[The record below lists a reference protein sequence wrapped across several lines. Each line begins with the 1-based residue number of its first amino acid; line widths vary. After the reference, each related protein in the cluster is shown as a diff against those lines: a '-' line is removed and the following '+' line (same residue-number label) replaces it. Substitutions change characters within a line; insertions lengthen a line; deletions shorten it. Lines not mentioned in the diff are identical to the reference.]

1 MEHGKNNAYLTVCMS
16 LCLSVILS
24 LFLVLLEGVR
34 RNGSRLE
41 VECVTEIGL
50 QSILAEYHRELMK
63 QYNLF
68 AIDNSYGTAL
78 CSKSN
83 TEAHLRKY
91 LKKNLEYED
100 AVFANFLYGDFL
112 GLYLDETE
120 LTKVS
125 ILSDYSGAVFRQC
138 AVDAIKAD
146 VGMELLQELQEW
158 MQVMEVNGLEQG
170 NAESESARIDAEI
183 AGYDGMEIEIS
194 EGEWETVEV
203 TNPAGS
209 INARR
214 SLGILTLV
222 IGNDGT
228 LSQNSVHT
236 DTLIS
241 GRIQQGQVNQGNI
254 EIAAQTAA
262 EAIAERFLFQEYLLC
277 YMGHYGEE
285 HIDDALRYQIEYLI
299 AGNAHDVDNLKS
311 IANRLLVIRETANA
325 AYLWSN
331 EAKRAEIRALAAAL
345 CAAVSLPAL
354 TVLLEAAILLGWAYA
369 ESIYDVKSL
378 LEGGRIPLIK
388 DDSSWHYGLSAA
400 LSGDVQESNQGGSGL
415 SYTDYLRIFMML
427 MNVNTLT
434 ARAMDMVEADI
445 RQTPGNVAFR
455 LDGCYAEVEA
465 CVQVGSSH
473 GAQYEIIRTASY
485 R

>member
-1 MEHGKNNAYLTVCMS
+1 MS
-16 LCLSVILS
+16 LCLAVILS

-34 RNGSRLE
+34 RNGGRLE
-41 VECVTEIGL
+41 AECVMDIGL

-68 AIDNSYGTAL
+68 AIDNSYGTTL

-91 LKKNLEYED
+91 LKKNLEYD
-100 AVFANFLYGDFL
+100 DLFLANFLYRDFL
-112 GLYLDETE
+112 ALNLEEAE

-125 ILSDYSGAVFRQC
+125 ILSDYAGAVFRKC

-146 VGMELLQELQEW
+146 VGLGLLQELQGW
-158 MQVMEVNGLEQG
+158 MEVMEVNGLENG

-203 TNPAGS
+203 TNPAGG

-214 SLGILTLV
+214 NLGILALV

-228 LSQNSVHT
+228 LSQNSVNAES
-236 DTLIS
+236 LIS
-241 GRIQQGQVNQGNI
+241 RRMQQGQINQGNI
-254 EIAAQTAA
+254 EIAEQTAA
-262 EAIAERFLFQEYLLC
+262 DALAERFLFQEYLLR
-277 YMGHYGEE
+277 YMGRYGAE
-285 HIDDALRYQIEYLI
+285 HTEDALRYQIEYLI
-299 AGNAHDVDNLKS
+299 AGNVHDVDNLKS

-331 EAKRAEIRALAAAL
+331 EAKHAEITALAAL
-345 CAAVSLPAL
+345 ICSAVSLPAL
-354 TVLLEAAILLGWAYA
+354 TSLLEAAILLGWAYA
-369 ESIYDVKSL
+369 ESIYDIKSL
-378 LEGGRIPLIK
+378 LAGGRVPLIK
-388 DDSSWHYGLSAA
+388 DDGSWHYGLSAA
-400 LSGDVQESNQGGSGL
+400 LSGDVQESSQGGSGL

-427 MNVNTLT
+427 LDVDTLT
-434 ARAMDMVEADI
+434 ARAMDMVEADV
-445 RQTPGNVAFR
+445 RQTPGNSAFR

-465 CVQVGSSH
+465 CVWIGSDH
-473 GAQYEIIRTASY
+473 NFRCEIIRKASY
-485 R
+485 Q

>member
-1 MEHGKNNAYLTVCMS
+1 MKSKENNAYLTVCMA
-16 LCLSVILS
+16 LCLTVILS

-34 RNGSRLE
+34 RNGGRLE
-41 VECVTEIGL
+41 AECVMDIGL

-68 AIDNSYGTAL
+68 AIDNSYGTTL

-91 LKKNLEYED
+91 LKKNLEYDEL
-100 AVFANFLYGDFL
+100 FLGNFLYGDFFAL
-112 GLYLDETE
+112 SLEETA

-125 ILSDYSGAVFRQC
+125 ILSDYTGAVFRKC

-158 MQVMEVNGLEQG
+158 MVVMEANGLENG
-170 NAESESARIDAEI
+170 NAASESARIDEEI

-194 EGEWETVEV
+194 EGEWETLEV
-203 TNPAGS
+203 TNPADS

-214 SLGILTLV
+214 NLGILALV
-222 IGNDGT
+222 IGNEGT
-228 LSQNSVHT
+228 VSQNSVRT
-236 DTLIS
+236 ESLIS
-241 GRIQQGQVNQGNI
+241 GRMQQGQINQGNI
-254 EIAAQTAA
+254 EMEEQTTS
-262 EAIAERFLFQEYLLC
+262 EVLAERFLFQEYLLQ
-277 YMGHYGEE
+277 YMGRYGAE
-285 HIDDALRYQIEYLI
+285 HTEDALRYQIEYLI
-299 AGNAHDVDNLKS
+299 AGRAHDVDNLKN

-331 EAKRAEIRALAAAL
+331 EAKRAEITALAAL
-345 CAAVSLPAL
+345 ICTAVSLPAL
-354 TVLLEAAILLGWAYA
+354 TSLLEIAILLGWAYA

-378 LEGGRIPLIK
+378 LEGGRVPLIK
-388 DDSSWHYGLSAA
+388 DDRSWHYGLSAA
-400 LSGDVQESNQGGSGL
+400 LSGNVQESTHGGSGL

-427 MNVNTLT
+427 LDMDILT

-445 RQTPGNVAFR
+445 RQTPGNSAFR

-465 CVQVGSSH
+465 YVCIGSDH
-473 GAQYEIIRTASY
+473 DFRYEIVRRASY